1 MQEPQAR
8 PCSGCQER
16 DQRLESLHA
25 QLLLQQQEIDRL
37 RRQLD
42 DLQRSQRR
50 QAAPF
55 RRRTSVTD
63 PKRPG
68 RPPGHPPAHRPPPP
82 PDQIDQ
88 VLLAPLPACPH
99 CHGPVV
105 DRTTHVQYQTDI
117 PPVRPVITQ
126 FDIEAGYCPHCHCH
140 VQGRHPEQT
149 SDAVGAAANQLG
161 PRVLAL
167 AADLKHRL
175 GVPYRKI
182 SIILDTYFGLRSCH
196 AALVRGCERLARLGF
211 PTFISLIGD
220 LRDSRVVH
228 TDDTGWRIGANNAWL
243 WVFSGGPA
251 TVYFVTPSHGHEVPA
266 AVLGD
271 DFEGCLV
278 CDGAKAFD
286 PLPYFKSRCLGH
298 ILRRCAALGET
309 LAAAEASDGQ
319 RLQGLLREAIDLGQ
333 RRDQLTAVGYGRR
346 VQELENRLDAWLEAP
361 RRRVS
366 PELDRLV
373 SHLCAHRGEWFVF
386 LSEPDVPPTNN
397 HAEQM
402 LRPAVIS
409 RKVGGCNKTAS
420 GAVTHSILSS
430 LLVTAERLGQCFVSW
445 VTQSLRSNCLQP
457 QPP

>member
-1 MQEPQAR
+1 MQ
-8 PCSGCQER
+8 
-16 DQRLESLHA
+16 A
-25 QLLLQQQEIDRL
+25 QVLQQQQAIDQL

-42 DLQRSQRR
+42 DVQRQQRR

-55 RRRTSVTD
+55 RRRKPVAN

-68 RPPGHPPAHRPPPP
+68 RPAGHLPAHRPPPT
-82 PDQIDQ
+82 PDQIDTT
-88 VLLAPLPACPH
+88 LAAPLPACPH
-99 CHGPVV
+99 CHGPLD
-105 DRTTHVQYQTDI
+105 DRTVHVQYQTDI
-117 PPVRPVITQ
+117 PPVQPLITQ
-126 FDIEAGYCPHCHCH
+126 FNIEAGYCPHCQCH

-161 PRVLAL
+161 PRVLAF

-182 SIILDTYFGLRSCH
+182 ITILDEYFGLSACH

-228 TDDTGWRIGANNAWL
+228 TDDTGWRIGGHNAWL
-243 WVFSGGPA
+243 WVFSGAPG
-251 TVYFVTPSHGHEVPA
+251 TVYLVTPSHGHEVPA
-266 AVLGD
+266 VILGP
-271 DFEGCLV
+271 DFQGYMV

-286 PLPYFKSRCLGH
+286 PLEYLKSRCLGH
-298 ILRRCAALGET
+298 ILRRCADLRET
-309 LAAAEASDGQ
+309 LSAREAADVQ
-319 RLQGLLREAIDLGQ
+319 CLQALLREAIDLGQ
-333 RRDQLTAVGYGRR
+333 RRDALTAAGYARR
-346 VQELENRLDAWLEAP
+346 RQEMENRLDDWLHAP
-361 RRRVS
+361 RRQVS
-366 PELDRLV
+366 PELDRLIT
-373 SHLCAHRGEWFVF
+373 HLCAHRGEWFVF
-386 LSEPDVPPTNN
+386 LEEPDVPPTNN

-409 RKVGGCNKTAS
+409 RKIGGCNKTES

-430 LLVTAERLGQCFVSW
+430 ILVTAQRLGQCFVSW
-445 VTQSLRSNCLQP
+445 VTQCLRGATLQP